1 MINRAVS
8 NISPQP
14 TRSEYREFNVS
25 NVSAA
30 EAAQKIIEIAG
41 IEDDEGSKKAIK
53 EIIKIAGIEDD
64 EASKKAIK
72 KIEER
77 LSGNLDNL
85 DRSTEISEII
95 ERAKNDPIG
104 FVGISPS
111 LSNSTQGYR
120 QTGPDLNEFGG
131 TNISGTVRPEPVA
144 QEIDPETRER
154 TS

>member
-41 IEDDEGSKKAIK
+41 IEDDE
-53 EIIKIAGIEDD
+53 
-64 EASKKAIK
+64 ASKKAIK
-72 KIEER
+72 KIENR
-77 LSGNLDNL
+77 LSDKNLDNG
-85 DRSTEISEII
+85 SKEISEII